1 MNNNKYLW
9 KNKRLLFF
17 NKTICLS
24 LINKKNTGQ
33 VFIMRRKYKDCGGR
47 GARIWPVNHKSKTQH
62 FNTKIATK
70 ENSHKQ
76 PLPRT
81 IERTHVRARQ
91 SSECKGAKPNCKKMH
106 NEYSEHLN
114 RHMNRPPTQ
123 KTTQVATTIFKVSAD
138 HKRPFESKQPIT
150 NRIHKV
156 AMVLKFQSQS
166 KSNDKQ
172 RT

>member
-1 MNNNKYLW
+1 MVGGP
-9 KNKRLLFF
+9 R
-17 NKTICLS
+17 
-24 LINKKNTGQ
+24 GQ
-33 VFIMRRKYKDCGGR
+33 GSD
-47 GARIWPVNHKSKTQH
+47 PVNHKSKTQQ
-62 FNTKIATK
+62 FNTKMATK

-81 IERTHVRARQ
+81 IERTHVGTRQ
-91 SSECKGAKPNCKKMH
+91 SSERKGAKPNCKKMH
-106 NEYSEHLN
+106 NEYSQHLN
-114 RHMNRPPTQ
+114 RHMNRLPTQ

-156 AMVLKFQSQS
+156 VMVLKFQLQS
-166 KSNDKQ
+166 KSKDKQ

>member
-1 MNNNKYLW
+1 M
-9 KNKRLLFF
+9 
-17 NKTICLS
+17 
-24 LINKKNTGQ
+24 
-33 VFIMRRKYKDCGGR
+33 
-47 GARIWPVNHKSKTQH
+47 
-62 FNTKIATK
+62 ATK

-81 IERTHVRARQ
+81 IERTHVGARQ
-91 SSECKGAKPNCKKMH
+91 SSERKGAKPNCKKMH

-114 RHMNRPPTQ
+114 RHMNRLPTQ
-123 KTTQVATTIFKVSAD
+123 KTIQVATTIFKVSVD
-138 HKRPFESKQPIT
+138 HKRLFKSKQPIT

-156 AMVLKFQSQS
+156 AMVLKFQSES